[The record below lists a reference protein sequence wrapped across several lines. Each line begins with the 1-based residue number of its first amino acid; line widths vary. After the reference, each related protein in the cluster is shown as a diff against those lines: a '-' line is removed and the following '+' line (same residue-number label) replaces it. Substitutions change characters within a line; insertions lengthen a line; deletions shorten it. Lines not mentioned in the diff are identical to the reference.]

1 MNSYK
6 TISKHIQFEIE
17 PIKKS
22 RFIAYLFKVE
32 SEQNALDH
40 INKLKAEF
48 PTANHHCWAY
58 ALADNNQFRF
68 SDDGEPSG
76 SAGKPIFSHIQG
88 HDLTNVLVVIVR
100 YFGGTKLGI
109 GGLIRA
115 YGQATKKVIES
126 AEIIEVQ
133 PCSSVC
139 IKYDYTETASVETV
153 IKHFDAE
160 IVSQSYDI
168 FITMTVKINAIDKF
182 EFIQEI
188 INTTK
193 GNAEIEDINQ
203 KL

>member
-6 TISKHIQFEIE
+6 IISKNIQFEIE

-32 SEQNALDH
+32 SEQEALNN
-40 INKLKAEF
+40 INNLKAEF

-58 ALADNNQFRF
+58 ALAENCRFRF

-76 SAGKPIFSHIQG
+76 SAGKPILSHIQG

-100 YFGGTKLGI
+100 YFGGTKLGV

-115 YGQATKKVIES
+115 YGQATKEVIGL

-153 IKHFDAE
+153 IKRFDAE
-160 IVSQSYDI
+160 IVSQSYDG
-168 FITMTVKINAIDKF
+168 FVTMIAKINTIDEF

-188 INTTK
+188 INMTK
-193 GNAEIEDINQ
+193 GNAKVEGIS
-203 KL
+203 